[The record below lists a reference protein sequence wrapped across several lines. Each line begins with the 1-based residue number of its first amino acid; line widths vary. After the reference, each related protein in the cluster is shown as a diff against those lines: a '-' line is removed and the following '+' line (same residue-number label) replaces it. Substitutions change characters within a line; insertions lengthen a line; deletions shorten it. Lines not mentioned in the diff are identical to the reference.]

1 MEREKFEKD
10 FGDAFKGAEQSPSEN
25 VWVNIELELE
35 RAEGKKMK
43 QRVLFYQMLAAASIT
58 FALILTGAG
67 ILVLRNSE
75 GLNTST
81 IASNVPADGRIGSVT
96 DLSNN
101 VTEGT
106 PSQADSSFRP
116 DPSLSQATLESNGI
130 SDDPD
135 KASSS
140 EFLARTETNVGERS
154 SHQAPK
160 SHQADRDNAGIHQVN
175 IGRVAGASPSPAE
188 ELSRAAG
195 TTRLSESNRV
205 EDSNAGDDALMP
217 EPQPATKKEGSG
229 TRDLPSLEELSA
241 DSELLAT
248 KDPGVDPNN
257 DIQDSTS
264 GNSSIA
270 ANDPV
275 NQNKDKGIEV
285 SSEPDPVALMFAR
298 LNDLEKELAEQGA
311 GGKKNKN
318 AGEEKIWTSV
328 GFAAGG
334 YNGQANAPV
343 QANAFAL
350 NSAVESQAEASGVA
364 YSVNISMG
372 TRITNRLVLQ
382 GGVSYM
388 NNSTSYTSNQVVRSE
403 NMDFK
408 PATISDLRAAGS
420 SLFDNNTVIPTA
432 PHSVNNSMEFISIPV
447 QAGYI
452 IIDRKFGLQLNAGV
466 ATDFFIQNTI
476 DAQGSGIQSTT
487 QDRGAD
493 SPYRS
498 TNFSGLMG
506 TEFTYRLG
514 DRYRVALNPGLRYP
528 FSSIYKKETGIEST
542 PLTFDVG
549 LRFRYIFR

>member
-1 MEREKFEKD
+1 MEREKFEKE

-25 VWVNIELELE
+25 VWVNVELELE

-58 FALILTGAG
+58 FAVILMGAG
-67 ILVLRNSE
+67 ILFIRNFDSA
-75 GLNTST
+75 NTPT
-81 IASNVPADGRIGSVT
+81 IASNAPAAGHDNSST
-96 DLSNN
+96 TTS
-101 VTEGT
+101 TEAVKGM
-106 PSQADSSFRP
+106 AAEFDSSSIN
-116 DPSLSQATLESNGI
+116 D
-130 SDDPD
+130 
-135 KASSS
+135 
-140 EFLARTETNVGERS
+140 RS
-154 SHQAPK
+154 PL
-160 SHQADRDNAGIHQVN
+160 
-175 IGRVAGASPSPAE
+175 RVAGETNDVNKSRDKTSSIDFLASAE
-188 ELSRAAG
+188 KNTVDQYSTGIRKSDQSGRVESGNKIQGNRNG
-195 TTRLSESNRV
+195 EGMNSSKTSESYSAEGSTDFGISR
-205 EDSNAGDDALMP
+205 G
-217 EPQPATKKEGSG
+217 TKESINGQGMNLARQHENIEEESG
-229 TRDLPSLEELSA
+229 TRGLSDA
-241 DSELLAT
+241 HSGESELLAIERRNEEIR
-248 KDPGVDPNN
+248 NN
-257 DIQDSTS
+257 GILDTTSANSTIAGNDRGIQKEET
-264 GNSSIA
+264 
-270 ANDPV
+270 V
-275 NQNKDKGIEV
+275 TEE

-298 LNDLEKELAEQGA
+298 LNDLEKELAAQGA

-334 YNGQANAPV
+334 YNGQASAPA
-343 QANAFAL
+343 QMNAFAL
-350 NSAVESQAEASGVA
+350 NSAVESQAKASGVA

-372 TRITNRLVLQ
+372 TRVTNRLVVQ
-382 GGVSYM
+382 GGVSYL

-432 PHSVNNSMEFISIPV
+432 PHSVNSNMEFISVPV

-452 IIDRKFGLQLNAGV
+452 IIDRRFGLQLNAGV

-476 DAQGSGIQSTT
+476 NPQGSGVQSTT

-506 TEFTYRLG
+506 TEFTYRLS

-528 FSSIYKKETGIEST
+528 FNSIYKEETGIEST